1 MKSQEG
7 LHCGTNSLSLRE
19 IVAARSARV
28 RGTFLAASRNCK
40 AMTVP
45 LR

>member
-1 MKSQEG
+1 MKSHEG
-7 LHCGTNSLSLRE
+7 LHRGTNSLSLRE
-19 IVAARSARV
+19 RARV